1 MQVTLLKSKLHRT
14 VVTSVSPDYSGSL
27 SIDRNLMEAAGFLN
41 HEKIL
46 VGNITN
52 GERFETYCIPAPAGS
67 GEIALNGAAAHKGKP
82 GDLLVILTFIQLDPE
97 EAAAWEPR
105 LIIIEGE
112 NTNFKM
118 IANHFHCRKR
128 GSSGMLHVEKLIH
141 YDLIWTEKYN

>member
-1 MQVTLLKSKLHRT
+1 MVFFQIFLIMQVTLLKSKIHRAI
-14 VVTSVSPDYSGSL
+14 VSSVSPNYSGSL

-67 GEIALNGAAAHKGKP
+67 GIIALNGAAAHKGKV
-82 GDLLVILTFIQLDPE
+82 GDLLVILTFIELNPE

-105 LIIIEGE
+105 LVIIEDN
-112 NTNFKM
+112 NTTFKN
-118 IANHFHCRKR
+118 IVSKI
-128 GSSGMLHVEKLIH
+128 E
-141 YDLIWTEKYN
+141 